1 LEFTNDQLRKE
12 VNERINTQ
20 EALALSE
27 QRFRAIFE
35 TAKDCVYL
43 KDTSLRYTLINP
55 SMVALLGLPESEILG
70 RTDFDLFGTSAGE
83 HLTDVDK
90 RVLNGEVVEEEHTRL
105 VQGAPLTFLDIRAP
119 LTNTQGEIGG
129 ICGIARNI
137 TERKAVSSPRGSF
150 ELSSRSRKMTDVISA
165 ARLVASTDST
175 VMITGESGTGKDRL
189 ARYIHDHSTRSSGP
203 FYAINCAAIPSEL
216 AESELFGH
224 EIGAF
229 TGATRR
235 KRGFLEIAEGGTILL
250 NEIAEMPLDLQSK
263 LLTFLDSRSFIRLG
277 GEKSIRVSVRVM
289 AATNRNL
296 AEEIS
301 ASRFRHDLFYRL
313 NIFSMHLP
321 PLRERLEDIPILVQE
336 LLSEVAPDFRYSGTA
351 HQWRRIMEALT
362 DYSWP
367 GNIRELRNILERAL
381 IVSRGG
387 PLKLEHLQVAWDQ
400 PPEARPRVSMPI
412 DGSLTE
418 VMGGIERSLIE
429 EALQLSY
436 GNKKKAAKLLGVS
449 RFALARHMEKLGI
462 HAPEDILPGNMSK

>member
-1 LEFTNDQLRKE
+1 MEFANEQLRKE
-12 VNERINTQ
+12 ILERINTQ

-43 KDTSLRYTLINP
+43 KDTSLRYTLVNP
-55 SMVALLGLPESEILG
+55 SMVALLDLPESEILG
-70 RTDFDLFGTSAGE
+70 KTDFDLFGASAGK
-83 HLTDVDK
+83 HLSEVDK
-90 RVLNGEVVEEEHTRL
+90 RILNGEVVEEEHTRL
-105 VQGAPLTFLDIRAP
+105 VQSVPFTFLDVRAP
-119 LTNTQGEIGG
+119 LTNAQGEIGG

-189 ARYIHDHSTRSSGP
+189 ARYIHDRSTRSSGP
-203 FYAINCAAIPSEL
+203 FYTVNCAAIPTEL

-229 TGATRR
+229 TGAWKR
-235 KRGFLEIAEGGTILL
+235 KRGLLEIAEGGTILL
-250 NEIAEMPLDLQSK
+250 NEIGEMPLDLQSK
-263 LLTFLDSRSFIRLG
+263 LLAFLDSMSFTRLG
-277 GEKSIRVSVRVM
+277 GEKSVRVNVRLI

-296 AEEIS
+296 AAEIS
-301 ASRFRHDLFYRL
+301 AGRFRHDLFYRL
-313 NIFSMHLP
+313 DIFSIQLP
-321 PLRERLEDIPILVQE
+321 PLRERLEDIPMLVEE

-351 HQWRRIMEALT
+351 HQWRHMMEVLT

-367 GNIRELRNILERAL
+367 GNIRELRNVLERAL

-387 PLKLEHLQVAWDQ
+387 PLKSEHLQVAGEKS
-400 PPEARPRVSMPI
+400 PEDRLRMSMPI
-412 DGSLTE
+412 DSSLPE
-418 VMGGIERSLIE
+418 VLGGIERSLIE
-429 EALQLSY
+429 EALQRSC

-449 RFALARHMEKLGI
+449 RYALARHMEKLGI
-462 HAPEDILPGNMSK
+462 HTVADNLPGNMCK